1 MRVRPIHFV
10 PDVAEAA
17 RFYEALGL
25 SADARARSGHWVE
38 LVASGGELGLHDAS
52 KAADGEGRTGMM
64 LGLVA
69 DEPLEDVEARLRAAG
84 FAPEGEIVDQ
94 EWGRSLFVRAP
105 GGIILQIDEQDR
117 ELYT

>member
-1 MRVRPIHFV
+1 MKVRPIQFV
-10 PDVAEAA
+10 PDVAEAV

-25 SADARARSGHWVE
+25 AAEATARSGHWVE
-38 LVASGGELGLHDAS
+38 LAASGGELGLHDAA
-52 KAADGEGRTGMM
+52 KAADGAGRTGVM

-69 DEPLEDVEARLRAAG
+69 DGPLEDVAARLRAAS
-84 FAPEGEIVDQ
+84 FHPEDEIVDQ

-105 GGIILQIDEQDR
+105 DGAVLQIDEQDR